1 MNYRILQ
8 NWIWITLTLL
18 SIVTNAVAQGTL
30 SDYKRAEEMNG
41 FMQNKIYYS
50 PNDIRFDKA
59 SQSYTYSMVTPTGI
73 VYKTIDPRNKT
84 AVSTAKPDGNAP
96 ASPSGRRNKSN
107 LEGNEVASPDGKW
120 IAFVKEYNVYLKAFN
135 GKAEIQ
141 LSFDGNKAEYYDS
154 DLKWA
159 PNSMNL
165 ATFKFTPGLER
176 TLYLIESSPSTQIQP
191 ILQTRNYP
199 KPGDLVEQRQP
210 ALFNIE
216 SKKQIRLDLS
226 KTQNQYYVTDIAWR
240 KDSRAYTFEYNQRG
254 HQVYAVMAVNTNG
267 DVKEVCGDQAKT
279 YYSYYSKKYRH
290 DVNDGQETI
299 WMSERDGWNHLYL
312 YDDHGKVKN
321 QITKGNWI
329 VKRVEY
335 VDEKNRYLIFEGCGM
350 ETGQD
355 PYFVQ
360 YYKIGFDGK
369 GLVRLTTENGNHKA
383 IFSDDYST
391 FIDTYS
397 TIEHPQITLLR
408 DAKTG
413 KILKALEKGNAADL
427 LKTGWKTPEVFVSK
441 GRDGKTDIWG
451 MVIRPSNFDPNKK
464 YPIIEYIYAGP
475 HDSFV
480 PKSFVND
487 SRGSLHELAEL
498 GFIVVQCDGM
508 GTSNRSKAFQDVSYK
523 NLKDGGFP
531 DRILWIKALAQKYNY
546 MDTTK
551 VGIFGNSAGGQ
562 SSMGALL
569 FYPGFYKVAV
579 SSSGCHDN
587 RMDKISWNEQF
598 MGLLGPHYAENSNV
612 ENAWRLEGKLL
623 LILGELDDNVDPS
636 STYQVIN
643 QLIKHNKNFDFLFVP
658 GMKHSLGGDYGEHK
672 RRDFFVK
679 QLLNVD
685 PPAWN
690 WEPSITVRKP

>member
-8 NWIWITLTLL
+8 NWTWITLTLL
-18 SIVTNAVAQGTL
+18 SIITNAVAQGTL

-41 FMQNKIYYS
+41 LMQNKIYYS

-96 ASPSGRRNKSN
+96 ASSSGRRNKSN
-107 LEGNEVASPDGKW
+107 LERNEVASPDGKW

-135 GKAEIQ
+135 GKAETQ

-165 ATFKFTPGLER
+165 ATFKVTPGLER

-216 SKKQIRLDLS
+216 SKKQTRLDLS

-254 HQVYAVMAVNTNG
+254 HQVYAVMSVNTNG
-267 DVKEVCGDQAKT
+267 DVKEVCGDHAKT
-279 YYSYYSKKYRH
+279 YYSYYSKKYRY

-312 YDDHGKVKN
+312 YDGHGKVKN

-383 IFSDDYST
+383 TFSDDYST

-441 GRDGKTDIWG
+441 GRDGKTNIWG
-451 MVIRPSNFDPNKK
+451 MVIRPSNFDPSKK

-612 ENAWRLEGKLL
+612 DNAWRLKGKLL